1 MQLAGQAVDEVR
13 KDLIR
18 GGADLKGALWALRGN
33 EWNLNEEQNET
44 RARLSEQYEPLGT
57 ALGLRS
63 ALQDIFYPGATS
75 GTDVLREWCNWADQ
89 SKLKS
94 FVTLSGTIR
103 RHWDGVVSYF
113 KWQVTSAR
121 MEAINGIIQ
130 TAKRRA
136 RGYRNFTYLRAIS
149 YWIAGKLT
157 VDLPDLA

>member
-63 ALQDIFYPGATS
+63 ALQDIFYPGLPAAPTCS
-75 GTDVLREWCNWADQ
+75 GNG
-89 SKLKS
+89 
-94 FVTLSGTIR
+94 VTGLTKVSLNLS
-103 RHWDGVVSYF
+103 
-113 KWQVTSAR
+113 
-121 MEAINGIIQ
+121 
-130 TAKRRA
+130 
-136 RGYRNFTYLRAIS
+136 
-149 YWIAGKLT
+149 
-157 VDLPDLA
+157 